1 MERDDMKKICEY
13 TLLGTS
19 VFLILYGIWGLVK
32 YMGTEHT
39 LIHYVLAILGGFIEI
54 LYLRY
59 EKE

>member
-1 MERDDMKKICEY
+1 MKKICEY